1 MPAASTCPTRRVR
14 RRRRTRQPP
23 ASATPLVAQEF
34 PHRRHGRTGT
44 ATGLPAPA
52 VSPTVLLPPL
62 QGIGDGP
69 PWVDVVGADRAGQG
83 QDHFAAVGP
92 ELVVLY
98 RVGSGFAGHRGR
110 G

>member
-1 MPAASTCPTRRVR
+1 MLAASTCQTWRGR

-52 VSPTVLLPPL
+52 VSPALLLPPL

-69 PWVDVVGADRAGQG
+69 PRVDVVGADRAGQG
-83 QDHFAAVGP
+83 QDHFATVARA
-92 ELVVLY
+92 LVVVY
-98 RVGSGFAGHRGR
+98 RVGSRR
-110 G
+110 